1 MSELDII
8 EAIEDNCLDSY
19 HAVRYSLIE
28 DRACATICSKC
39 QEKIDR
45 IGEEYERNN

>member
-1 MSELDII
+1 MNGLDMI
-8 EAIEDNCLDSY
+8 EAIEDNCLDSN

-28 DRACATICSKC
+28 DRAYPTVCSKC

-45 IGEEYERNN
+45 IGEEYEGSN